1 MKVVIV
7 GGTGL
12 IGTKVRERLEARGH
26 AVVAAAPSTGV
37 DTATGE
43 GLAEAVAGAQ
53 VVVDVSNP
61 PNWDAQALI
70 DFFTASTKNQL
81 DAEREAGVGHHIAV
95 SIVGAE
101 RAADNFYMAAKLA
114 QEQVIRESEMP
125 TTILKATQFYEF
137 IRTIADTS
145 TTDGQV
151 RVTDA
156 TLQPIAADDV
166 ADRVVETILTGPAG
180 VVEIAGPHAVALSD
194 LVQTVLDADGDS
206 RTVVPDHSAGYFGTV
221 IEDDSLVPTPG
232 AGAWIADR
240 DLATWLA
247 GPGRKN

>member
-12 IGTKVRERLEARGH
+12 IGTKVRERLETRGH
-26 AVVAAAPSTGV
+26 SVVAAAPSTGV

-43 GLAEAVAGAQ
+43 GLAEALAGAD
-53 VVVDVSNP
+53 VVVDVTNP

-70 DFFTASTKNQL
+70 DFFTTSTNNQL
-81 DAEREAGVGHHIAV
+81 KAELEAGVGHHIAV

-114 QEQVIRESEMP
+114 QEAALEDAPVP
-125 TTILKATQFYEF
+125 TTIVKATQFYEF

-145 TTDGQV
+145 TNDGQV

-156 TLQPIAADDV
+156 TLQPLAADDV
-166 ADRVVETILTGPAG
+166 ADRVVEAVLNGPSG
-180 VVEIAGPHAVALSD
+180 VVEIAGPHAVPLSE
-194 LVQTVLDADGDS
+194 LVRTVLEADGDS
-206 RTVVPDHSAGYFGTV
+206 RTVVPDHAAGYFGTV
-221 IEDDSLVPTPG
+221 IEDDTLVPTPG
-232 AGAWIADR
+232 SDAWIAKQ

-247 GPGRKN
+247 GPGQKG